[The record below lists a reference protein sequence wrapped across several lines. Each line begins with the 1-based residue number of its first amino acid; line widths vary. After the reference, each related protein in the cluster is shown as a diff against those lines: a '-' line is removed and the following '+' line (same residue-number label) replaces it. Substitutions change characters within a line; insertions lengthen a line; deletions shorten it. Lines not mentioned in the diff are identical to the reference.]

1 MRERGFTLIELLVVV
16 GIMGI
21 LAAIAIPQFVA
32 YRKHAFDAA
41 VKSDLRNAAVAQQSH
56 FAVNGAY
63 TDSIAELEK
72 SHGFRRSPDVQLEI
86 TLEAE
91 DDFQMTGK
99 VDKKCAQ
106 GTGEWTY
113 STATGKIQGTSCQ

>member
-16 GIMGI
+16 GIMGM
-21 LAAIAIPQFVA
+21 LAAIAIPQFVS

-41 VKSDLRNAAVAQQSH
+41 VKSDLRNAAVAEQSH
-56 FAVNGAY
+56 FAVNGTY

-72 SHGFRRSPDVQLEI
+72 SHGFRRTPDVQLEI

-91 DDFQMTGK
+91 DDFKMTAK
-99 VDKKCAQ
+99 VDKKCKP

-113 STATGKIQGTSCQ
+113 STTTGKIEGVTCQ